1 VAVQVA
7 GGLASGDLLQH
18 LREPR
23 RWIQHILGGD
33 AVHGLGHTVARAI
46 VREACCQGTAHHL
59 GEPVGVVVGVGAQ
72 AVIQEIAV
80 VVPVVGLAVDAG
92 QSVGIVVLIV
102 YHVHVRCQALA
113 VADGV
118 ACPERSRRVGV
129 VVVSPVEAAVG
140 ARRRVQR
147 FPRRASNSEC

>member
-1 VAVQVA
+1 
-7 GGLASGDLLQH
+7 
-18 LREPR
+18 
-23 RWIQHILGGD
+23 
-33 AVHGLGHTVARAI
+33 
-46 VREACCQGTAHHL
+46 
-59 GEPVGVVVGVGAQ
+59 VVVGVGAA
-72 AVIQEIAV
+72 AVREQVAV
-80 VVPVVGLAVDAG
+80 VVPGVRLPVDAG

-102 YHVHVRCQALA
+102 YHVRVGCQALA

-129 VVVSPVEAAVG
+129 VVVSPVEVAVG